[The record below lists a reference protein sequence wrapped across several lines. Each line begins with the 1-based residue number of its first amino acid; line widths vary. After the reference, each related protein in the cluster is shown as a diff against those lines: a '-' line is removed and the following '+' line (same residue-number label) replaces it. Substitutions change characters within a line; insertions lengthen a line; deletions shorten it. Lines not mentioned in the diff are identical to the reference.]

1 VGKPASGPLARKGSN
16 PFPGATWAMSIAP
29 PPKEN
34 ARYQNVLRIE
44 KNYMILRF
52 DETMDAIA
60 DQEVNEISQKI
71 MKEVEHA
78 KSRELADSD
87 EMIKILHLTNT
98 RNAKALLEH
107 AEEAPTKRERDI
119 GKKAVVKALLVST
132 WHTRLYFIIRSFIMG
147 LLSASLTL
155 LFVLIFHS
163 ITLALEIPLG
173 IFSFIFSLAVS
184 RLLDVQIVKAT
195 KTITDYLSNH
205 QSLRNFI
212 LNHF

>member
-1 VGKPASGPLARKGSN
+1 
-16 PFPGATWAMSIAP
+16 
-29 PPKEN
+29 
-34 ARYQNVLRIE
+34 
-44 KNYMILRF
+44 
-52 DETMDAIA
+52 
-60 DQEVNEISQKI
+60 

>member
-1 VGKPASGPLARKGSN
+1 
-16 PFPGATWAMSIAP
+16 
-29 PPKEN
+29 
-34 ARYQNVLRIE
+34 
-44 KNYMILRF
+44 MILRF
-52 DETMDAIA
+52 DETMDAVA
-60 DQEVNEISQKI
+60 DQEVDEISQKI
-71 MKEVEHA
+71 MTEVEHA

-107 AEEAPTKRERDI
+107 AQEAPTKRERDI